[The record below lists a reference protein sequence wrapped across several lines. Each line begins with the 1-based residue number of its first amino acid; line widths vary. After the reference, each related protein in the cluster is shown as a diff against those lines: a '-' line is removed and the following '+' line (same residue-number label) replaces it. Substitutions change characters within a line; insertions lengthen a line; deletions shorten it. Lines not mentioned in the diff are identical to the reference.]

1 VLSGTASL
9 DELALATAALDGF
22 DTEAVTFPDAVIV
35 QSLFEMHHRSRQST
49 LPPSL
54 HPTNPPTF
62 VLQFWHCPQSP
73 WGAFRLAQGRVGCRS
88 GLRPRGL
95 VQGAICDNPEAT
107 DALRRRWGLPV
118 QLGAVTVQR
127 RYDAVHAAAS
137 LGAGSPGASHI
148 AGGARPAS
156 TVVALHAT
164 DPEPLGA
171 NDVAYTTSLALAD
184 TPRGSRLVQVDVDVA
199 ADRAERLRP
208 RLEQFDAAAWVHP
221 DVSPYHP
228 VSASVV
234 LGALTI
240 QRLRFVS
247 RPGELAFTGTETLGD
262 ER

>member
-1 VLSGTASL
+1 MLSGEASL
-9 DELALATAALDGF
+9 EELALATATLDAF
-22 DTEAVTFPDAVIV
+22 DTEAVTLPDAVIV
-35 QSLFEMHHRSRQST
+35 QALFEMRHHSRQST

-118 QLGAVTVQR
+118 QIGTVTVQR

-137 LGAGSPGASHI
+137 LSN
-148 AGGARPAS
+148 S
-156 TVVALHAT
+156 TEVVALHAT

-184 TPRGSRLVQVDVDVA
+184 TPRGSRLVQVDVDVV

-208 RLEQFDAAAWVHP
+208 RLEHFDAAAWVHP
-221 DVSPYHP
+221 GATPYHP

-234 LGALTI
+234 VGTLTI